1 MNQNMALLSQTEIDT
16 LLDFLQKSK
25 VGEEVMDQ
33 TSIDRL
39 INLLQTDKKP
49 QLKFNASIP
58 EMRSHDEQPI
68 LLLDGISNIEE
79 QKRCVLECRVDA
91 DTKYLHIVC
100 RDDAKDAEYEIT
112 PTCVSELRF
121 RRTDTSC
128 WGYAIPPVTFDHIA
142 ALMTV
147 KYTKSVFDA
156 VCRIF
161 AEHMFGDAQ
170 IIIPE
175 IYMPTTYD
183 LIHNLKD

>member
-39 INLLQTDKKP
+39 IDLLQTDKKP
-49 QLKFNASIP
+49 ELKFNAKIP
-58 EMRSHDEQPI
+58 EMRGNDEQPI
-68 LLLDGISNIEE
+68 LLLSGMSDIEE

-100 RDDAKDAEYEIT
+100 RDEANGAEYEIT
-112 PTCVSELRF
+112 PNSVSELRF

-142 ALMTV
+142 ALMTI
-147 KYTKSVFDA
+147 KYTKSVFEA
-156 VCRIF
+156 VCRTF
-161 AEHMFGDAQ
+161 AEHMFGNAQ
-170 IIIPE
+170 ITIPE